1 MKMKNTF
8 VVWLCFFVLFTSLG
22 CIESND
28 EISEIIPSTAQ
39 ASLSVEA
46 QPSVPDPTN
55 TIDEY
60 VFCFNRLQT
69 DYIYDNL
76 LSNRMKGRTSD
87 AIHNSINVY
96 VSQGFKIKS
105 YDVIAANVSNTT
117 ANISIDVRWS
127 IEGYQQ
133 TKSNTVKLVLEN
145 NEWKIDNGL
154 ILYQ

>member
-1 MKMKNTF
+1 MKMENIF
-8 VVWLCFFVLFTSLG
+8 VALFCFFVLFISLG

-28 EISEIIPSTAQ
+28 DISEVTAT
-39 ASLSVEA
+39 APVSPTVEE
-46 QPSVPDPTN
+46 QTTVPDPTT

-105 YDVIAANVSNTT
+105 YDVVDSNVSDTT
-117 ANISIDVRWS
+117 ANISVDIRWS

-133 TKSNTVKLVLEN
+133 TKSNNIKLVLEN

-154 ILYQ
+154 ILFQ